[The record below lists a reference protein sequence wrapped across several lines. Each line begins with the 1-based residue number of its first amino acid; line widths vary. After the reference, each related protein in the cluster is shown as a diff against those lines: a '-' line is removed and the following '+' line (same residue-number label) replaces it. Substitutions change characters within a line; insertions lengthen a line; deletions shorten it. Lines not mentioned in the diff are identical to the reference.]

1 MSWKVK
7 NYNINANKIED
18 YDIFQH
24 YGTIINKI
32 KKEFSNKEDFS
43 KALNSQIMWQ
53 YWSRAEYEL
62 IIEIDE
68 NKNIWLI
75 SWCGCRNPEEVKIN
89 VTNDSSFD
97 WKTFAEFHIS
107 EQIYKNYAKIDIYDQ
122 IRFKWDEFVDYCYG
136 ENV

>member
-1 MSWKVK
+1 MDWKVK

-24 YGTIINKI
+24 NKTIINKI
-32 KKEFSNKEDFS
+32 KKESSNKEDFS
-43 KALNSQIMWQ
+43 KTLNFQIMCQ

-75 SWCGCRNPEEVKIN
+75 PWCGCCNPEEVKIN
-89 VTNDSSFD
+89 VTNDSSFN
-97 WKTFAEFHIS
+97 WKAFAEFHIS
-107 EQIYKNYAKIDIYDQ
+107 KQIYKNRAKIDIYDQ
-122 IRFKWDEFVDYCYG
+122 IKFKWNEFVDYYYG
-136 ENV
+136 ENI